1 VNAERIFGAFL
12 FAEDWQPWSPS
23 EASSQFDVLAARGVN
38 AVFTEAETYRD
49 DLIEAAHHAGLSF
62 IGGIACFSDHAHQ
75 NQVLEQRPEL
85 WPIDASG
92 ARRTPMEWYVGVT
105 PTFEDYAAGRLAL
118 AEQLVAQH
126 ALDGFVLDFI
136 RWPIHWE
143 LELRPGAVREPESS
157 FDAHTLDR
165 FQAETGMRLPSGLA
179 DTAAQS
185 GWIRA
190 HAASEWL
197 TFKCTVTT
205 DFVRECAMR
214 LRAVRRQPLSLGVFT
229 LPLPPAELP
238 AVAGQRL
245 VDLAPLVDWVAPM
258 AYHAILHRPTAWVAD
273 IVEATAQAAPGQ
285 VLPVVQISPAAGSAS
300 GADWGP
306 PISADEAGEV
316 LRLATERTDS
326 RGVVAFPGS
335 AVSRVIR

>member
-136 RWPIHWE
+136 RWPIHWSWSSGQAPSASPN
-143 LELRPGAVREPESS
+143 LPLMRTPSTASRRRPGCGS
-157 FDAHTLDR
+157 H
-165 FQAETGMRLPSGLA
+165 
-179 DTAAQS
+179 
-185 GWIRA
+185 RA
-190 HAASEWL
+190 SP
-197 TFKCTVTT
+197 TPP
-205 DFVRECAMR
+205 R
-214 LRAVRRQPLSLGVFT
+214 SLG
-229 LPLPPAELP
+229 
-238 AVAGQRL
+238 
-245 VDLAPLVDWVAPM
+245 
-258 AYHAILHRPTAWVAD
+258 
-273 IVEATAQAAPGQ
+273 
-285 VLPVVQISPAAGSAS
+285 GSALT
-300 GADWGP
+300 P
-306 PISADEAGEV
+306 PRNG
-316 LRLATERTDS
+316 
-326 RGVVAFPGS
+326 
-335 AVSRVIR
+335 